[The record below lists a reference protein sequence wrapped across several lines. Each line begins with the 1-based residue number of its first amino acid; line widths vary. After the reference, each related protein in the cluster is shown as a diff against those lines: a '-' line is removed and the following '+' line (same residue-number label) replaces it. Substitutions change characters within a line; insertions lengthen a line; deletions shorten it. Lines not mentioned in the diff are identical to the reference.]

1 MEALFQHVEFW
12 HWWVVA
18 TAILL
23 LETVSGTFYL
33 LWISFAAAIV
43 GLVLWLVPSLGGEVQ
58 LMLFAALSMISVVGW
73 HRWRAKRPAP
83 VTDQPALNRRGQQYI
98 GRQFTLEAAIVNG
111 EGKLRVDDT
120 SWRVNGPD
128 IPAGRTVR
136 VVRADG
142 ATLIVEAVS

>member
-1 MEALFQHVEFW
+1 MEGIFSQVVFW

-23 LETVSGTFYL
+23 LETVTGTFYL

-43 GLVLWLVPSLGGEVQ
+43 GLVLWLFPTLGGEAQ
-58 LMLFAALSMISVVGW
+58 LMLFAALSMISVVAW

-98 GRQFTLEAAIVNG
+98 GRQFTLDAPIVNG
-111 EGKLRVDDT
+111 QGKLRVDDT
-120 SWRVNGPD
+120 SWRVSGPD
-128 IPAGRTVR
+128 MPAGNTVR

-142 ATLIVEAVS
+142 ATLIVEVVS